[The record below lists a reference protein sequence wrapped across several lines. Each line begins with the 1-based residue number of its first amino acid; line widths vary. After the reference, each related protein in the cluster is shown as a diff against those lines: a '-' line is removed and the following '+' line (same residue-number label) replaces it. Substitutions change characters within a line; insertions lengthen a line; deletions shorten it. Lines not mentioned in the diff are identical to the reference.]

1 MIHAKAASIGRNDA
15 LRLLVEAGGD
25 LNSYSL
31 HDNEDRMTC
40 LHFAVWC
47 NHVDTVKLCLSL
59 GADLGLEGTW
69 LDYTGTP
76 LDFAQQFR
84 HKVGGSVWKEGEARF
99 TKMICLR
106 KCWTSSVTSWAAR
119 SKGSEGVRQFYL
131 TSSE

>member
-1 MIHAKAASIGRNDA
+1 MIEMISNMGTLAKAASIGRNDA

-84 HKVGGSVWKEGEARF
+84 HKVGS
-99 TKMICLR
+99 I
-106 KCWTSSVTSWAAR
+106 
-119 SKGSEGVRQFYL
+119 
-131 TSSE
+131 